1 MLLLMAMLLIILI
14 SMRLWRLKGLFLQE
28 IKNFYT
34 VAKNEC
40 YKIMTGAKMPKN
52 ADTILMLEDECIEEN
67 KLIIKKFLNNTMPIV
82 IKVKN

>member
-28 IKNFYT
+28 IKFYT

>member
-1 MLLLMAMLLIILI
+1 
-14 SMRLWRLKGLFLQE
+14 
-28 IKNFYT
+28 
-34 VAKNEC
+34 
-40 YKIMTGAKMPKN
+40 MPKN

>member
-28 IKNFYT
+28 IKFYT

-52 ADTILMLEDECIEEN
+52 ADTILMLEDEYIEEN
-67 KLIIKKFLNNTMPIV
+67 KLIIKKPLNNTMPIA
-82 IKVKN
+82 IKAKN